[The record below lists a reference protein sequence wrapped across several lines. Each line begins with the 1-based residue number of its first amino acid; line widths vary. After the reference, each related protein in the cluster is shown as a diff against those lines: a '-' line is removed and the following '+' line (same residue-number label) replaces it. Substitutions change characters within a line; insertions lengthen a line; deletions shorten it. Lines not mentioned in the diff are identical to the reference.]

1 MTSTGTLALL
11 ETAVE
16 MASTTAIK
24 VTCSSHRIIKEARQ
38 EGLAHML
45 DLALPNHHMIQQ
57 RQLLLKEAVMVL

>member
-45 DLALPNHHMIQQ
+45 DLGLPNHHMIQQ
-57 RQLLLKEAVMVL
+57 RQLLKEAVMVL

>member
-1 MTSTGTLALL
+1 VTSTGTLALL

-57 RQLLLKEAVMVL
+57 RQLLKEAVMVL